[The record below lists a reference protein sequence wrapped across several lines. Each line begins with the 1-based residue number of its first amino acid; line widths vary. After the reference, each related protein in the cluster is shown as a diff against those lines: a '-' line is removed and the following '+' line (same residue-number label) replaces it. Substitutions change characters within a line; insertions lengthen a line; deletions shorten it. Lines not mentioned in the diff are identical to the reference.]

1 MELCDKIKEIR
12 NKFGLTQEGLAEK
25 LNVSRQAVA
34 KWEMGNG
41 VPDTENLKTMSR
53 LFGISIDTLLDN
65 ESDVSLMVLHQEI
78 NIKDYGKGITEQH
91 KNLINKNFDDSWK
104 VYVLTFDNKFGSA
117 EDIVDT
123 LTWGFSSITNVISAF
138 KTSHYLAVK
147 ENYKLFVSI
156 SKKSIDIKSLNSNT
170 NIKKF
175 NLDNK
180 TYFNFGEFKRI

>member
-1 MELCDKIKEIR
+1 MELCDKLKEIR
-12 NKFGLTQEGLAEK
+12 KKFELTQEGLAEK

-34 KWEMGNG
+34 KWESGNG
-41 VPDTENLKTMSR
+41 VPGTESLKMMSK
-53 LFGISIDTLLDN
+53 LFAISIDSLLDN
-65 ESDVSLMVLHQEI
+65 ESDIPLMLLHQEI

-91 KNLINKNFDDSWK
+91 KNIINKNFDNSWR
-104 VYVLTFDNKFGSA
+104 VYVLTFTNKTGSA

-123 LTWGFSSITNVISAF
+123 LTWGLSSITNVISAF

-147 ENYKLFVSI
+147 ENKKLFVSI
-156 SKKSIDIKSLNSNT
+156 SKKMIDVKVLNSDT

-180 TYFNFGEFKRI
+180 TYFNVCEFKR

>member
-65 ESDVSLMVLHQEI
+65 ESDVPLMVLHQEI
-78 NIKDYGKGITEQH
+78 NIKDYGKRNTEQH

-175 NLDNK
+175 NLENK
-180 TYFNFGEFKRI
+180 TYFNFGEFKR